1 MQQNAR
7 RVSKGHGQ
15 FYAKTTDVNHKKKW
29 EKGAISI
36 ELAPFSH

>member
-15 FYAKTTDVNHKKKW
+15 FYAKTTDVNHQKKW